1 MLSLDLTPELIQQL
15 RELSNL
21 FAQQYTAL
29 ASFSEETKSSM
40 HRYAKI
46 SMIGASTR
54 IENAV
59 LTDPEIE
66 WIDTLLTQD
75 GKPTAFL
82 TKKEFIENK
91 LDKDRERS
99 IEEVAGCRGMLEL
112 IYDQA
117 ATLHPMA
124 ETTIRGLHHELM
136 RYYPKAKHYIGRYKV
151 QSNSVVETN
160 HATGETRV
168 VFETA
173 EPGPITEAAMRELVD
188 WYNIA
193 YPMESWTVA
202 IACEFTYRFLAIHP
216 FQDGNGRLGRGLF
229 LLTLLQSPESIISS
243 VAPYLAIDRQIER
256 RKSEYYSVLNRCSDG
271 KYRREPKKYHIEYFL
286 RFMIK
291 ILKASLEDIKIYKER
306 CDALQLLSES
316 SRIVLTCF
324 KEHPEIRLSA
334 QQIHEET
341 KLPKRTITY
350 CLSILNKE
358 HFIQKYGQG
367 AGVRYQLIF

>member
-1 MLSLDLTPELIQQL
+1 MLSFDLTPELIQEL
-15 RELSNL
+15 RELNNL

-29 ASFSEETKSSM
+29 ASFSEETKASM
-40 HRYAKI
+40 RRHAKI

-82 TKKEFIENK
+82 AKKAVIENK

-117 ATLHPMA
+117 LTLHPLT
-124 ETTIRGLHHELM
+124 ETTLRGLHHELL
-136 RYYPKAKHYIGRYKV
+136 RYYPKAKHYMGRYKI
-151 QSNSVVETN
+151 QSNSAVETN
-160 HATGETRV
+160 HATGKTRV
-168 VFETA
+168 VFESA
-173 EPGPITEAAMRELVD
+173 EPGPITEVAMRDLVD
-188 WYNIA
+188 WYNTT
-193 YPMESWTVA
+193 YSKESWTVA
-202 IACEFTYRFLAIHP
+202 LACEFTYRFLAIHP

-229 LLTLLQSPESIISS
+229 LLALLQSPENIISD
-243 VAPYLAIDRQIER
+243 VAPYLAIDRHIEH

-271 KYRREPKKYHIEYFL
+271 KYRRDPKKYHTEYFL

-291 ILKASLEDIKIYKER
+291 VLNASLADITIYKER
-306 CDALQLLSES
+306 CDAHQLLSES
-316 SRIVLTCF
+316 SRTVLACF

-334 QQIHEET
+334 QKIHEET
-341 KLPKRTITY
+341 KLPKRTITH

-358 HFIQKYGQG
+358 RFIQKYGQG